1 MYVKN
6 RKNNDLAQVENLQ
19 ELTDPNMKSVTV
31 HFFSGEE
38 VGDPESFAK
47 ADLVF
52 PSGEELPKCWFDPHY
67 RISF

>member
-6 RKNNDLAQVENLQ
+6 RKNSDLAQVEKLL
-19 ELTDPNMKSVTV
+19 ELTDPNLKTVTV
-31 HFFSGEE
+31 HYFSGGE
-38 VGDPESFAK
+38 VGEPESAEK